1 MKLEFRCRDVFGGVY
16 YQMIEL
22 PDDAEQCVGKDADGE
37 KIFVGDFVGIEGV
50 SRKYRACLK
59 GFAFSEDG
67 CFLSESQLKNSRLE
81 R

>member
-22 PDDAEQCVGKDADGE
+22 PDDAAMLIGIGKCN
-37 KIFVGDFVGIEGV
+37 
-50 SRKYRACLK
+50 RACLK